1 MFLFNWVKNLRFQP
15 FIFRGVPVPAMP
27 GISCSA
33 FSEGGWVRNMTPS
46 TWMLRVWREDI
57 RRSPVDMVVSP
68 MIYRVLYIHTVVVW
82 DFFPIN
88 SMIRGTCLNRFFHFP
103 MFGRVQIFRGI
114 PTLNL
119 QTNRHSNQFFP
130 DGWKPENATLEKEK
144 HLYIFIYIYTCF
156 IIFWASTCLVSR
168 IFSSAKIFCGIFLGV
183 KCIIEARWI
192 RCSEVLTSVRPC
204 PPSGVF
210 GMCSRVCFLYRWFMV
225 VVVVWS
231 GHFFL
236 TCHTMDNST
245 GRSFQIHVVL
255 CCERKHPVCSMKGRQ
270 NQGENSDDYVHCTH
284 THTIVHVNLIIIVIE
299 LRTTFSGKVC

>member
-144 HLYIFIYIYTCF
+144 HLYIYTCF
-156 IIFWASTCLVSR
+156 IT
-168 IFSSAKIFCGIFLGV
+168 FLG
-183 KCIIEARWI
+183 
-192 RCSEVLTSVRPC
+192 
-204 PPSGVF
+204 F
-210 GMCSRVCFLYRWFMV
+210 NMF
-225 VVVVWS
+225 
-231 GHFFL
+231 
-236 TCHTMDNST
+236 
-245 GRSFQIHVVL
+245 SFQ
-255 CCERKHPVCSMKGRQ
+255 
-270 NQGENSDDYVHCTH
+270 D
-284 THTIVHVNLIIIVIE
+284 
-299 LRTTFSGKVC
+299 F